1 MEQNLESDI
10 ITQPKNNNLHYLID
24 QTFRNINR
32 LFVPS
37 FKNGNNNPARN
48 FFDKYYMPL
57 VKVKNVNALIDNK
70 SFFDQ
75 PVKNKEE
82 AHEKLIEMSQNDDY
96 TTENL
101 LDYFYYQKYYKLIDI
116 DFLRQI
122 NTSIP
127 QKIDI
132 VGKLEEDDGA
142 TMFVINEKQQKTIVT
157 FSSDSLIV
165 TE

>member
-1 MEQNLESDI
+1 
-10 ITQPKNNNLHYLID
+10 
-24 QTFRNINR
+24 
-32 LFVPS
+32 
-37 FKNGNNNPARN
+37 
-48 FFDKYYMPL
+48 
-57 VKVKNVNALIDNK
+57 
-70 SFFDQ
+70 
-75 PVKNKEE
+75 
-82 AHEKLIEMSQNDDY
+82 MSQNDDY

-116 DFLRQI
+116 DLSRQI